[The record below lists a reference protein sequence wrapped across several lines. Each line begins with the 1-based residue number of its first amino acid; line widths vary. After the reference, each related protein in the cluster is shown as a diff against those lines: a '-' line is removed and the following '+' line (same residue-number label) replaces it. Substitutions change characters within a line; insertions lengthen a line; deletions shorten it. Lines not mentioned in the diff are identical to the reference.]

1 MKVLFRNTTKYDKE
15 NCNSFIKFHSEKYG
29 KKELIKFI
37 LIAIAMIYIAIF
49 NVIYKN
55 WILLLVLIV
64 CALLFYLIKNINQKN
79 KKKEKVKKFTFY
91 FYENYIKIKYK
102 KQYERMLYFEFK
114 KIFETK
120 DNFFLY
126 TDENHSL
133 ILDKDGFE
141 IGTPAEFSKFIK
153 NKCPLKYRKER
164 NEKC

>member
-1 MKVLFRNTTKYDKE
+1 MKVLFKNTTKYDKE
-15 NCNSFIKFHSEKYG
+15 NCNSFIKFHSQKYG
-29 KKELIKFI
+29 KKELIKFV

-49 NVIYKN
+49 NIIYKN
-55 WILLLVLIV
+55 WVLLLILIS
-64 CALLFYLIKNINQKN
+64 CAVLFYLIKNIKQNN

-91 FYENYIKIKYK
+91 FYENYIKIKCK
-102 KQYERMLYFEFK
+102 KQYERILYLELK
-114 KIFETK
+114 KIFETE

-141 IGTPAEFSKFIK
+141 IGTPDEFSKFIK